1 MAVEHAPYHDALIA
15 NETSVP
21 LLKGLGVIA
30 QVAGA
35 VVAVALGIYIV
46 RRILRGGKKGEQ
58 K

>member
-35 VVAVALGIYIV
+35 VVAVALGIYVI
-46 RRILRGGKKGEQ
+46 RRILNSGKKNQQ